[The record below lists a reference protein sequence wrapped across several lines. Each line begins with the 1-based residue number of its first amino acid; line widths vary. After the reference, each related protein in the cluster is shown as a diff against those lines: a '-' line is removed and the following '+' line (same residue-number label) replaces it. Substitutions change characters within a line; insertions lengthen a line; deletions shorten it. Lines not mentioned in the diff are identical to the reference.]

1 MEEQIKDLEER
12 LRVTCLVINNIGHIY
27 NGQKEGEIGI
37 GQLVILDLFQRIN
50 ANLKLSADIFGNIDY
65 SYNQKIP
72 LALLIRACLSDS
84 LTGIYLLSHNADE
97 YMEELDVLNLDF
109 VKYIKS
115 MLPLEIEFFNYIR
128 KENNSSQPQFDRR
141 YEIFEKYLKS
151 QKGEPWQ
158 VKTRDEFRKSG
169 DKTPLTFDKM
179 RDYIKKKGEDD
190 NIPIVLELSY
200 MYNYYRYFSQYEH
213 YTFTG
218 RHFVKQPFD
227 DDLLQIKYALLL
239 IMTSI
244 LFMTSILNQV
254 TKEVKQPL
262 ENALKIAPQSE

>member
-1 MEEQIKDLEER
+1 MEKQIKDIEAR
-12 LRVTCLVINNIGHIY
+12 LRVTCNVINEIGHIY
-27 NGQKEGEIGI
+27 NGQKEGEIGV

-72 LALLIRACLSDS
+72 LALLIRTCLSDS
-84 LTGIYLLSHNADE
+84 LTGIYLLCHNADE

-109 VKYIKS
+109 VKYLKS

-128 KENNSSQPQFDRR
+128 KENNSFQPEFDGR

-151 QKGEPWQ
+151 QKGEVWQ
-158 VKTRDEFRKSG
+158 VKTPVEFRKSG
-169 DKTPLTFDKM
+169 DKTHLTFDKM

-190 NIPIVLELSY
+190 NIPIVLQLSY
-200 MYNYYRYFSQYEH
+200 MYNFYRYFSQYEH

-218 RHFVKQPFD
+218 RHIVKQPFD
-227 DDLLQIKYALLL
+227 SDLLHINSAFIL

-254 TKEVKQPL
+254 TKEVIHPL
-262 ENALKIAPQSE
+262 QIALDIVPQSE